1 MSNVL
6 FCSDLHLGHKN
17 ICKYRTHFAN
27 EKEHRDTLYE
37 NYHSKVTKRDKVFFL
52 GDVCFS
58 QEALDDLSGWAGT
71 KVLILGNHCVGES
84 GRPTLENIAK
94 VFTGGVFGL
103 YKYKEFWLSHAPIHP
118 DELRGKKNL
127 HGHTHSHNIEDSR
140 YFNCS
145 MENINYTPISLFE
158 VRGRMTHE

>member
-1 MSNVL
+1 MANVL

-17 ICKYRTHFAN
+17 ICKYRDQFAT

-37 NYHSKVTKRDKVFFL
+37 NYHSKVTKRDEVFFL

-58 QEALDDLSGWAGT
+58 REALEDLSGWVGT
-71 KVLILGNHCVGES
+71 KVLVLGNHCVGES
-84 GRPTLENIAK
+84 GRPTISELL
-94 VFTGGVFGL
+94 GVFSEIVGL

-118 DELRGKKNL
+118 DELRGKINL
-127 HGHTHSHNIEDSR
+127 HGHTHSHNIDDNR

-145 MENINYTPISLFE
+145 MENINYTPISLHE
-158 VRGRMTHE
+158 IRGIIGELQ